1 MKRAAIIGMGDIY
14 PIHMAA
20 IQADP
25 QITLCAVCDS
35 DEAKEGQAPQ
45 GVPFYRRRNRTVFIY
60 VFPITCITR

>member
-25 QITLCAVCDS
+25 QIILCAVCDS
-35 DEAKEGQAPQ
+35 DEAKEAQAPQ
-45 GVPFYRRRNRTVFIY
+45 GVPFTGTIRR
-60 VFPITCITR
+60 